1 MRPVRILQ
9 EDAEEAVAAAEWYE
23 REHPGLGTE
32 FSDPIEAAIDLLEE
46 DILPLSTLPGKS
58 GGKGAKRLI
67 LKRFPYDLV
76 LRCAPNDM
84 NRCKFPVMATQ
95 NNQIVT
101 GVPFQARP

>member
-58 GGKGAKRLI
+58 GGKVAKRLI

-76 LRCAPNDM
+76 VFERTNKTIFIAVAHHSRKPEYW
-84 NRCKFPVMATQ
+84 RKR
-95 NNQIVT
+95 I
-101 GVPFQARP
+101 RP